1 MSDQFCRFQNGK
13 KFSHRQGASLW
24 PRYLA
29 ARHRPQLLGRVEGL
43 PRRLGFST
51 RLRYFLAGSIERRFL
66 CCRRSSR
73 STRLL
78 GLLLSAVLVLPLT
91 RIGRRGPSLC
101 PAPTRARTSRRRSL
115 CNCIVAGPRVSG
127 DDADLSGGDAGD
139 EGASSRQDDTPQ
151 WQSRPLSARR
161 SITWLSQQPVD
172 RKDYVERCA
181 HCVLA
186 VTLILKLNTRPV
198 RYRST

>member
-1 MSDQFCRFQNGK
+1 MGSLDSDLKRSGWLMHAWNDPCLSDQFCRFQNGK

-73 STRLL
+73 SSRLL
-78 GLLLSAVLVLPLT
+78 GRLLSAVLVLPLT
-91 RIGRRGPSLC
+91 RTGRRGPSLC
-101 PAPTRARTSRRRSL
+101 PAPTRARIPDDYRRARTQDSDLHRSRAVATSTSPLGGYRRTTSRCSRAPVVNL
-115 CNCIVAGPRVSG
+115 CTK
-127 DDADLSGGDAGD
+127 
-139 EGASSRQDDTPQ
+139 TPDV
-151 WQSRPLSARR
+151 SRPVPSSNQSHR
-161 SITWLSQQPVD
+161 
-172 RKDYVERCA
+172 
-181 HCVLA
+181 
-186 VTLILKLNTRPV
+186 
-198 RYRST
+198 